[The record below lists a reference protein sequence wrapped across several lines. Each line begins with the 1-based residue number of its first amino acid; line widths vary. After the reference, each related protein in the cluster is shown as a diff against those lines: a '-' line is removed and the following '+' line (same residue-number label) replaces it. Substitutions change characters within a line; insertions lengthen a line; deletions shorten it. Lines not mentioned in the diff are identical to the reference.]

1 MEKSYLSSPVHFPQ
15 IAIFIKVRC
24 PCKALLY
31 TISIIPILKFIPN
44 TAQNAMHSLY
54 APSIHHRFRTAQ
66 PASGAYPRTQL
77 SQDVILH
84 VLAPSPIS
92 NLSRSSFHSVYM
104 SMVAL
109 LASLWP
115 GPRLAGRASAKSR
128 HMPGEGVSNCSDLLG
143 FVCGEGDGVRYMWL
157 GSCRFRRAVRT
168 SISAGRRFW
177 WLRCGISGRVCRDG
191 CGRLLGGLG
200 I

>member
-1 MEKSYLSSPVHFPQ
+1 
-15 IAIFIKVRC
+15 
-24 PCKALLY
+24 
-31 TISIIPILKFIPN
+31 
-44 TAQNAMHSLY
+44 MHSLY
-54 APSIHHRFRTAQ
+54 APPIYHRFRTAQ
-66 PASGAYPRTQL
+66 PAFSAYPRTQL
-77 SQDVILH
+77 SHDVILH

-104 SMVAL
+104 SIVAL

-128 HMPGEGVSNCSDLLG
+128 HMPGGGVLKCLEFLG
-143 FVCGEGDGVRYMWL
+143 FVWGNGDGVRYMWL

-177 WLRCGISGRVCRDG
+177 WLRCGISRRACRGG
-191 CGRLLGGLG
+191 CGRLLEGFG